1 MRRYLTIAK
10 YNTWYDWRLTL
21 TSQELTPPE
30 PKTNYIELDGAHG
43 TLDLS
48 EALTGEVTYADR
60 VYKATFWTSEGTYN
74 DRLRVLQDIVHTVH
88 GRKVPII
95 LPDDPDH
102 YLMGR
107 VLVKSRTWDQVHAE
121 VAIEAICDPWLY
133 AVNET
138 ERRVEVDGAQDVVI
152 INGGDKMLCPV
163 ITVVGEVNITYNG
176 VTTRLTD
183 GHYQITDL
191 RLTWGANVVGVSGT
205 GSVTFTYRE
214 ASL

>member
-1 MRRYLTIAK
+1 MRRYLTIDK

-43 TLDLS
+43 TLDLT

-60 VYKATFWTSEGTYN
+60 VYKATFWTSEGTYT
-74 DRLRVLQDIVHTVH
+74 DRLRVLQDIVRTVH
-88 GRKVPII
+88 GWKSPII

-107 VLVKSRTWDQVHAE
+107 VLVKSRTWDRVHAE

-138 ERRVEVDGAQDVVI
+138 ERRVDMSGTQDVVI
-152 INGGDKMLCPV
+152 HNHGRKTLCPV
-163 ITVVGEVNITYNG
+163 ITVTNRMTLTYNG
-176 VTTRLTD
+176 TTVELPVGT
-183 GHYQITDL
+183 YQVTDL
-191 RLTWGANVVGVSGT
+191 RLTPGANVISVTGYGT
-205 GSVTFTYRE
+205 LTFTYRE